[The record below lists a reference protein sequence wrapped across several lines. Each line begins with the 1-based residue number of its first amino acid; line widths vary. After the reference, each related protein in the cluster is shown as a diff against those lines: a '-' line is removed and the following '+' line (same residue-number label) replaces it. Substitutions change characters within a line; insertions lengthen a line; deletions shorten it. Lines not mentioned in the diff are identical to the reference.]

1 VFSAHTGGQPRYVV
15 FDGLR
20 GRRARIGLL
29 RGTPGLGD
37 LLCAVP
43 SWRALR
49 AAVPDAHV
57 TLVAQPLA
65 ASVVARLPGYV
76 DEHLLFPGFPGL
88 PDAGQ
93 DVRETVR
100 FLAAAQER
108 QFDLVVQQHG
118 DGRVTN
124 VLACLLGG
132 RRTAG
137 FHGPHSLRPD
147 PDTFLPYPDSEH
159 EVRRHLR
166 LMAHLGARACGEHL
180 ELELLPQDRKA
191 ADAIATDIGPYA
203 VLHPGAADPARRWP
217 AHAFVEVGRALA
229 GRGLGVLVTGGAAE
243 VALADGIAD
252 AVGGAARSVAGRTDL
267 GVLAALIDGASLVV
281 CNDTGPSHLAVARGV
296 RSVVTVPGA
305 PDRAWL
311 PLDGVR
317 HRVVTGDGATPS
329 VGSVVAAVEHQLTA
343 T

>member
-1 VFSAHTGGQPRYVV
+1 VV
-15 FDGLR
+15 LDRLR

-65 ASVVARLPGYV
+65 AAVIARLPGYV
-76 DEHLLFPGFPGL
+76 DEHLPFPGFPGL
-88 PDAGQ
+88 PDAGR

-137 FHGPHSLRPD
+137 FYGPHALRPD
-147 PDTFLPYPDSEH
+147 PETFLAYPVGEH

-166 LMAHLGARACGEHL
+166 LMAHLGAPPCGEHL
-180 ELELLPQDRKA
+180 ELELLPQDREGAGAIA
-191 ADAIATDIGPYA
+191 ADLGPYA
-203 VLHPGAADPARRWP
+203 VVHPGAADPARRWP
-217 AHAFVEVGRALA
+217 ARAFADVGRALA
-229 GRGLGVLVTGGAAE
+229 GRDLGVLVTGGAAE
-243 VALADGIAD
+243 ADLAATIAD
-252 AVGGAARSVAGRTDL
+252 AVGGRARSVAGHTDL
-267 GVLAALIDGASLVV
+267 GVLAALVDAAQLVI

-311 PLDGVR
+311 PLDTAR
-317 HRVVTGDGATPS
+317 HRFVVGDGAPS
-329 VGSVVAAVEHQLTA
+329 VVRAVLTA
-343 T
+343 VDEQLAAPDAR